1 MAGAAGYVRGAGA
14 WALAR
19 ANPMRIVSTA
29 VSLVPVL
36 ALLAVLAT
44 QACTERVVRPPSP
57 PVVAGLAHAGLEARV
72 RGLVLLGELGCV
84 ACHGEDAAR
93 AQVDR
98 REGPDLAGVG
108 RRVRA
113 DYLAG
118 FLADPL
124 RVAPGTTMPDVLHD
138 LGDGARGAAAE
149 ALAQYLRSFGEGASA
164 SEAPDAAAAARG
176 REVFHA
182 VGCVACHAPRDEAGE
197 EVALAAAVPLAHVAA
212 KYRASELRTFLLAPH
227 EARPSGR
234 MPDLGLSPAE
244 AHDLSSYLLVRAVAD
259 GTAPAALDA
268 AKVEEGRGLFAA
280 RGCVQCHVLPDP
292 ARAATNSATPLRKLD
307 PARGCLSTT
316 AGAWPRYALS
326 DAQRVDIRAALAAYG
341 EDLSDEARIRQRLA
355 ARNCIACHERG
366 EWGGVAP
373 ERAAFFITTDE
384 SIGHDG
390 RLPPPLTGVGAKLQA
405 EWLVDAIAHGQR
417 ERPYLRARMP
427 GFGAKA
433 ADDLAALLA
442 RTDHLP
448 PVEFAPLPDERK
460 QVEAIRD
467 LGRELVG
474 DKGMNCITCHTF
486 AGDRVGSMGAIDL
499 VASTGQRLR
508 REWFD
513 HFLRAPARFRPGTL
527 MPQFF
532 VDGVSVR
539 PEFADGDATKQREAL
554 WHYLAEGR
562 NVRKPSG
569 LRRPPIELTVGDDA
583 VILRRSVQNTGK
595 RGISVGYPGGV
606 NLTFD
611 AESLGLNQIWW
622 GGFLDASPVW
632 MAQGSGEARILGKER
647 VALPK
652 GPAFAALKDATA
664 AWPDASRRELGQRFL
679 GYDLD
684 DRQRPTFRYE
694 AEGVTITDAPIEVAG
709 DGARPSLRRTLTL
722 VGAKDATLYFRAAQH
737 ARLDDLGDGAF
748 QVGPSLRLRVS
759 PGAGVIRPIGEELE
773 LVIPIAVRGGRAE
786 QVLEYRWTEK
796 K

>member
-1 MAGAAGYVRGAGA
+1 MR
-14 WALAR
+14 LASI
-19 ANPMRIVSTA
+19 AVPST
-29 VSLVPVL
+29 
-36 ALLAVLAT
+36 ALLAVLAVVAMP
-44 QACTERVVRPPSP
+44 ACTERVVSPPPP
-57 PVVAGLAHAGLEARV
+57 PVVAGLAPAGLEARV

-84 ACHGEDAAR
+84 ACHREDAGR
-93 AQVDR
+93 AHVDR

-113 DYLAG
+113 EYLSA

-138 LGDGARGAAAE
+138 LGDGARKAAAE
-149 ALAQYLRSFGEGASA
+149 ALAQYLRSFGEAESA
-164 SEAPDAAAAARG
+164 AETPDLGAAARG
-176 REVFHA
+176 REVFHT
-182 VGCVACHAPRDEAGE
+182 VGCVACHAPRNEAGE
-197 EVALAAAVPLAHVAA
+197 EVALAGSVPLGHVAA
-212 KYRASELRTFLLAPH
+212 KYRAAELRTFLLAPH

-234 MPDLGLSPAE
+234 MPDLGLTPAE
-244 AHDLSSYLLVRAVAD
+244 AHDLGSYLLAGAAAERA
-259 GTAPAALDA
+259 APAALDA
-268 AKVEEGRGLFAA
+268 TKVAEGRDLFAA

-292 ARAATNSATPLRKLD
+292 ARAATDPATPLARLD
-307 PARGCLSTT
+307 PTRGCLSMAT
-316 AGAWPRYALS
+316 GAWPRYALS
-326 DAQRVDIRAALAAYG
+326 DAQRADIRAALAAYG
-341 EDLSDEARIRQRLA
+341 EDLSDEARIQQRLA
-355 ARNCIACHERG
+355 AHNCIACHERG
-366 EWGGVAP
+366 EWGGVAA
-373 ERAAFFITTDE
+373 ERAAFFTTTDE

-390 RLPPPLTGVGAKLQA
+390 RLPPPITGVGAKLQA

-433 ADDLAALLA
+433 AGDLAALLA

-448 PVEFAPLPDERK
+448 PIEFAALPDERK

-486 AGDRVGSMGAIDL
+486 AGERVGSMGAIDL

-539 PEFADGDATKQREAL
+539 PEFADGDATRQREAL

-569 LRRPPIELTVGDDA
+569 LRSPPIVLEVGADA
-583 VILRRSVQNTGK
+583 VILRRSVQHTGK

-622 GGFLDASPVW
+622 GGFVDAAPVW
-632 MAQGSGEARILGKER
+632 TAQGSGEARILGKER

-652 GPAFAALKDATA
+652 GPAFAALAEATTP
-664 AWPDASRRELGQRFL
+664 WPDASRRELGQRLL

-694 AEGVTITDAPIEVAG
+694 AEGVTVTDAPLEVAG
-709 DGARPSLRRTLTL
+709 DGPRPSLRRTLTL
-722 VGAKDATLYFRAAQH
+722 ASEKDATLFFRAALH
-737 ARLDDLGDGAF
+737 ARLDDLGEGAF
-748 QVGPSLRLRVS
+748 QIGPSLRLRVT
-759 PGAGVIRPIGEELE
+759 PAAGVIRAAGEARE
-773 LVIPIAVRGGRAE
+773 LVIPIEIRRGRAE
-786 QVLEYRWTEK
+786 VVLEYRWQEANK
-796 K
+796 